1 MIAFAKSK
9 SHLYGS
15 VFWWGV
21 GGGVDTIGQ
30 IKGRD
35 AYTGKK
41 HLEQSYITGNII
53 KMAAVQNRW
62 RNFHAISRYLVVV
75 QT

>member
-1 MIAFAKSK
+1 MENAKITYARDIYDSFCEIK
-9 SHLYGS
+9 GPFIRERLM
-15 VFWWGV
+15 VR
-21 GGGVDTIGQ
+21 GGGGGGDTIGQ

-53 KMAAVQNRW
+53 KMAAVQNR
-62 RNFHAISRYLVVV
+62 
-75 QT
+75 